1 MAFTFG
7 LSHVATGRAKTPI
20 GHTCSVTDRQFI
32 DTAKTN
38 LAAIGLWGQEYLS
51 GDAKPKEV
59 VSEATDAAKIVDG
72 TSPTDPSLSQTRA
85 LMVSMFTEYA
95 KAMQAQAR
103 GRGYAQRGMRDLCRL
118 LLDAVPAVCLFV
130 RRENAP
136 AIRVYEAV
144 GMRRT
149 ISYRSLIF

>member
-1 MAFTFG
+1 MRRIALTAAGLVVAFTFG
-7 LSHVATGRAKTPI
+7 LSHVATGRAKTPM

-38 LAAIGLWGQEYLS
+38 MAAIGLWGQEYLS

-95 KAMQAQAR
+95 KAMQAEAR
-103 GRGYAQRGMRDLCRL
+103 HRDASEHMYRTYSLASFARDVLEAAEPALAKRGCDVRPL
-118 LLDAVPAVCLFV
+118 L
-130 RRENAP
+130 
-136 AIRVYEAV
+136 
-144 GMRRT
+144 
-149 ISYRSLIF
+149 